1 MNRVN
6 VNDFPLAGRLG
17 VNHPEPVPFLE
28 SEEIHRPGVNVL
40 KVDKQHRGCAGS
52 RHVIPERRRDRHV
65 RELPGMFNRLGH
77 PPCPV
82 GLCALEYCKIDPVP
96 VVHEIFQHLCIEAV
110 HAVISLPGISG
121 PHFPRF
127 EHGVGHRHQLH
138 GIGLSHAQPG
148 HQPGKDLASG
158 DFALRKVE

>member
-6 VNDFPLAGRLG
+6 VNDFPLAGRLC
-17 VNHPEPVPFLE
+17 VNHPEPVPLLE
-28 SEEIHRPGVNVL
+28 SEEIHRPGVNIL

-52 RHVIPERRRDRHV
+52 RHVIPERRRNRHV

-82 GLCALEYCKIDPVP
+82 GLCALEHCKIDPVP
-96 VVHEIFQHLCIEAV
+96 VVHEIFQHLCIDAV